1 MVAAGAAGAGH
12 QLTRGTFARSLNMIA
27 PGGTVLFFAP
37 PNRAPGFFS
46 LLYSPVSVMNLFSES

>member
-1 MVAAGAAGAGH
+1 
-12 QLTRGTFARSLNMIA
+12 MIA